1 MLCFCSSVHVI
12 SVSVS
17 MWEPSHVHVVELA
30 LIWLLLPLNFKGLQS
45 GGGMHG
51 RGPISAH
58 PLSTLTFRSLSSP
71 LICVHPSGPDISC
84 TKLNSLQKPGH
95 DHSKIWP
102 THIIPKEGFMGG
114 YCSKLVGPFSS
125 CGGIFEMQLL
135 ILGGPY
141 LDDNRSQVYEI
152 WCAPYP
158 SKAISN
164 LPPRSS
170 QVLPHWAVDY

>member
-84 TKLNSLQKPGH
+84 TKLNSLQKPG
-95 DHSKIWP
+95 
-102 THIIPKEGFMGG
+102 TIIVKFGPHTLYQKKVLWVAIVQNWLGPSAVVGG
-114 YCSKLVGPFSS
+114 YLKCS
-125 CGGIFEMQLL
+125 C
-135 ILGGPY
+135 
-141 LDDNRSQVYEI
+141 
-152 WCAPYP
+152 
-158 SKAISN
+158 
-164 LPPRSS
+164 
-170 QVLPHWAVDY
+170 